1 MARLGDKGVAVRRA
15 FVSGSRR
22 RYVSVDYGQI
32 EMRVF
37 AHCSQDPQLL
47 QLFNQRD
54 ASDIYAVIAAY
65 LHGESS
71 AAVTKA
77 QRDQAKVITLVAA
90 DGR

>member
-1 MARLGDKGVAVRRA
+1 MARLGEKGVGVRRA
-15 FVSGSRR
+15 FVCGSRR
-22 RYVSVDYGQI
+22 PFVSVDYGQI

-65 LHGESS
+65 LHGESP

>member
-22 RYVSVDYGQI
+22 RFVSVDYGQI

-37 AHCSQDPQLL
+37 AHCSQDP

-65 LHGESS
+65 LHGESP